1 MTPYESPQW
10 QGATVAVIGT
20 AKSATPEA
28 LEAVR
33 GMVELRP
40 IRPFCWCRTLTC
52 WCRSMRTGRRRAT
65 TSGHARGGRANCDKD
80 AAYVGVD
87 YERVQLSPSEV
98 VHFRNNGMLA
108 IRLAVRAGAKKIVL
122 VGFDPQ
128 SYQATQDAGG
138 YDFRGYAEGLEQLI
152 AQVRAGGVEVVHAS
166 EADAPSRRSV
176 K

>member
-33 GMVELRP
+33 GMVRIAANSAILLVPDADMLVSIDANWPKEGDD
-40 IRPFCWCRTLTC
+40 FTG
-52 WCRSMRTGRRRAT
+52 MRVVGVL
-65 TSGHARGGRANCDKD
+65 CDKD
-80 AAYVGVD
+80 AAYVGID

-152 AQVRAGGVEVVHAS
+152 AQVRAGGVEVVHATT
-166 EADAPSRRSV
+166 DAPMPKERQ